1 MEEIILNALPEDSG
15 KRLDLYIS
23 QNTDY
28 SRNSVQ
34 ILLDNGDI
42 SVNDKAVTKSYK
54 IKNGDVVVITVHP
67 PKETEIVAENIPLD
81 ISATFCLCIICQW
94 IFGLLPPFG
103 GIILLIL
110 VNNTAMNMGV
120 QNFS

>member
-1 MEEIILNALPEDSG
+1 MEVIILNALPEDNG

-42 SVNDKAVTKSYK
+42 SVNDKSVTKSYK
-54 IKNGDVVVITVHP
+54 IKSGDIEHAVVICHWQD
-67 PKETEIVAENIPLD
+67 L
-81 ISATFCLCIICQW
+81 
-94 IFGLLPPFG
+94 
-103 GIILLIL
+103 
-110 VNNTAMNMGV
+110 
-120 QNFS
+120 

>member
-1 MEEIILNALPEDSG
+1 MEQIILKALSEDTG

-54 IKNGDVVVITVHP
+54 IKDGDVVRITVHP
-67 PKETEIVAENIPLD
+67 PKEKRGAGGVWHDPCD
-81 ISATFCLCIICQW
+81 SGGLC
-94 IFGLLPPFG
+94 PHG
-103 GIILLIL
+103 G
-110 VNNTAMNMGV
+110 VH
-120 QNFS
+120 Q